1 MSAPVIQI
9 EPASQYQRCLC
20 CLGPV
25 RSTLVVGTSVP
36 YATTQ
41 LPICQSC
48 AAALLPLVDQI
59 SRNAA
64 SPSGNPDRFLCTCH
78 TIVRPLSLGAN
89 LLQTALPFC
98 TWCGGKKE

>member
-9 EPASQYQRCLC
+9 EPSAQYQRCLG

-25 RSTLVVGTSVP
+25 KWSLVLGTSVP

-41 LPICQSC
+41 IPICPSC

-64 SPSGNPDRFLCTCH
+64 STSGNPDRCLCTCH
-78 TIVRPLSLGAN
+78 TIVRPLSLGAI
-89 LLQTALPFC
+89 LRQTALPFC
-98 TWCGGKKE
+98 TWCGGQKE